1 MPSSHAANASLC
13 TCSPVTSSFMQR
25 ATDYPNSPSPIR
37 SNTPVHLELVPTS
50 ISPVQPSGSQP
61 VDLGAL
67 VLPPMIMDAISSFK
81 EKHSVDIPFDY
92 FQQYNIYWVDELP
105 FSAVDWYAEKLMIS
119 EDTAEKWVDHIVQ
132 IYDTYKAELA
142 AVLDSSMNINVE

>member
-1 MPSSHAANASLC
+1 M
-13 TCSPVTSSFMQR
+13 
-25 ATDYPNSPSPIR
+25 
-37 SNTPVHLELVPTS
+37 
-50 ISPVQPSGSQP
+50 
-61 VDLGAL
+61 
-67 VLPPMIMDAISSFK
+67 
-81 EKHSVDIPFDY
+81 DIPFDY